1 MVTALAQTCIHHPAR
16 PGAALCM
23 RCHQVVCQECATR
36 WDGINYC
43 RPCLALRRG
52 ATQRRAPVWDILSRL
67 GLVVLWLALL
77 GAVAR
82 LMAWS
87 LAQVGSWLS

>member
-23 RCHQVVCQECATR
+23 RCHQVVCQECATT

-43 RPCLALRRG
+43 RPCLAL
-52 ATQRRAPVWDILSRL
+52 QRARTLPRSPAWLILSRI
-67 GLVVLWLALL
+67 GLAACWVVLM
-77 GAVAR
+77 GVVAR

>member
-16 PGAALCM
+16 PGAAVCM
-23 RCHQVVCQECATR
+23 TCHQVVCQECATT

-43 RPCLALRRG
+43 RPCLALRR
-52 ATQRRAPVWDILSRL
+52 ARTQRRAPAWDIVSRV
-67 GLVVLWLALL
+67 GLVGVWILLL

-87 LAQVGSWLS
+87 LAQVGAWLS